1 MFVMVVSYATQEETE
16 SKTILVKAFFII
28 LTVKTPIDH
37 NSSVHIALLEK
48 DGSVGYGYTF
58 WLHWGSGHGMGMFGV
73 CKITLAPGQESMC
86 ASKLMAV
93 FSV

>member
-37 NSSVHIALLEK
+37 NSPVHIVLLEK

-58 WLHWGSGHGMGMFGV
+58 
-73 CKITLAPGQESMC
+73 
-86 ASKLMAV
+86 
-93 FSV
+93 

>member
-58 WLHWGSGHGMGMFGV
+58 
-73 CKITLAPGQESMC
+73 
-86 ASKLMAV
+86 
-93 FSV
+93 